1 MEASEQVLRFLLGK
15 HSFFS
20 ASLITTR
27 YASCLC
33 WGEIIII
40 GDSSGRAHESDL
52 SSLAQT
58 DKELFF
64 YYLLG
69 NGRIFIHFGQ
79 PLIFLLL
86 EWLEVPSY
94 PY

>member
-1 MEASEQVLRFLLGK
+1 MLPLSPPDMPAAYVGVKSLL
-15 HSFFS
+15 
-20 ASLITTR
+20 L
-27 YASCLC
+27 
-33 WGEIIII
+33 EILQE
-40 GDSSGRAHESDL
+40 SGRAHESDL